1 MGGVERTFP
10 GTSAVASVMEVLM
23 RNQSRWVSISLK
35 DGEHY
40 EGTIES
46 EVAYGIY
53 MHLNGVI
60 DTLRLLT
67 WDTVEKVEYINA
79 N

>member
-1 MGGVERTFP
+1 MTGNKNE
-10 GTSAVASVMEVLM
+10 
-23 RNQSRWVSISLK
+23 WVSVSTN
-35 DGEHY
+35 DGMIY
-40 EGTIES
+40 EGTVES

-53 MHLNGVI
+53 VQLNGVKEN
-60 DTLRLLT
+60 LLLLT